1 MVTPKIS
8 WEFCAGEIE
17 TMTKRFVPDYQ
28 IGSAGFHFG
37 PKEKKYIGEV
47 LKSHRLSYGPWS
59 QRFEEIFA
67 KEHDSRFAV
76 FSNSGTSALHMA
88 LAAMKEKFGWRDGDE
103 VIVPAVTFV
112 ATANIVIYNNM
123 RPVFVDIDPVTYNL
137 DPKKIRSAITSRT
150 RVILPVHLFGMPA
163 DMSPILRIAKEYKLR
178 VLEDSCECM
187 FARYNNRKVG
197 SFGDV
202 GCFSTYIAH
211 FLVTGVGGVAIT
223 SDPELAVLM
232 RSYMNHGRDSIY
244 LNIDADKGLSKE
256 KLRMVVAKRFS
267 FVRLGHSMRAT
278 ELEAALG
285 VAQFEKRHRD
295 IRRRREIARYYTR
308 HLSDLSEH
316 IQLPFVPKGREHNFM
331 MYPIVLR
338 SSHKKDIVNY
348 LEERN
353 IETRE
358 MVPLTNQ
365 PVYRKLFGKD
375 FESAFPV
382 AKWVNESG
390 FYVGSHPYLKTREI
404 KYIVDVI
411 HDFFAGK

>member
-1 MVTPKIS
+1 MV
-8 WEFCAGEIE
+8 
-17 TMTKRFVPDYQ
+17 KRFVPDYQ

-37 PKEKKYIGEV
+37 AKEKKYIGEV

-59 QRFEEIFA
+59 RRFEEVLA
-67 KEHDSRFAV
+67 KEHDSKFAV

-88 LAAMKEKFGWRDGDE
+88 LAAMKEKYGWHDGDE

-112 ATANIVIYNNM
+112 ATSNIVIYNNM
-123 RPVFVDIDPVTYNL
+123 NPVFVDVDPKTYNIN
-137 DPKKIRSAITSRT
+137 PKKIEAAITPRT

-163 DMSPILRIAKEYKLR
+163 DMDPILRLAKKHRLR

-187 FARYNNRKVG
+187 YAKYNGKRVG
-197 SFGDV
+197 SFGDI

-211 FLVTGVGGVAIT
+211 FLVTGVGGLAVT

-244 LNIDADKGLSKE
+244 LNIDADNGLSKDRL
-256 KLRMVVAKRFS
+256 KMVVAKRFS

-278 ELEAALG
+278 ELEAAIG
-285 VAQFEKRHRD
+285 VAQFEGRHSA
-295 IRRRREIARYYTR
+295 IRRRREIASYYTKN
-308 HLSDLSEH
+308 LSDLSQH
-316 IQLPFVPKGREHNFM
+316 VQLPTVPKGRDHNFM
-331 MYPIVLR
+331 MYPIVLKNM
-338 SSHKKDIVNY
+338 HKRDIVNY

-365 PVYRKLFGKD
+365 PVYKNLFGDD
-375 FESAFPV
+375 FESRFPI
-382 AKWVNESG
+382 AKWINESG
-390 FYVGSHPYLKTREI
+390 FYIGSHPYLKAKEVR
-404 KYIVDVI
+404 YIVDVI
-411 HDFFAGK
+411 HEFFATRKKLDK